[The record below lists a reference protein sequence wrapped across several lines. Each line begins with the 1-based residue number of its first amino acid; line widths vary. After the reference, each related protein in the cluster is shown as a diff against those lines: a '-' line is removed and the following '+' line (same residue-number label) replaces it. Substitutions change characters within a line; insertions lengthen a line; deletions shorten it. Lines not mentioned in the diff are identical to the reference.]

1 MAFTVGVTD
10 FDAEIVWLVFFAQN
24 AVEVNPVVFDIVD
37 VVGNNIQING
47 MNELP
52 IADVWKEVRLHD
64 GNTIFFVSHKTSI

>member
-1 MAFTVGVTD
+1 M
-10 FDAEIVWLVFFAQN
+10 
-24 AVEVNPVVFDIVD
+24 FDIVD
-37 VVGNNIQING
+37 VVSNNIQING